1 MHDRNDHEES
11 STAMIPT
18 TASDLHA
25 EEETPLS
32 SVLSAARSP
41 PNAGGHVAWTVQHQ
55 PDGHRPD
62 EIGSAERTAPKS
74 APSSGHEFAEDVAQM
89 NAPASAHV
97 SAEDAAEMS
106 APASAHGSAEDGA
119 QMAAPASAPGSAGDV
134 AQMDAPTSAHGS
146 AEDAAEMIA
155 PAPEHRPIEDI
166 ATESDTEM
174 PVAYEN
180 TSV

>member
-1 MHDRNDHEES
+1 MHDRNDNEES

-106 APASAHGSAEDGA
+106 APASA
-119 QMAAPASAPGSAGDV
+119 PGSAGDV
-134 AQMDAPTSAHGS
+134 
-146 AEDAAEMIA
+146 AEMIA